1 MIFVL
6 IATMGLCFALGVLYP
21 IIGCA
26 IYKLLG
32 GRKPIKEYIK
42 TL

>member
-6 IATMGLCFALGVLYP
+6 IATMGLCFCLGVLYP
-21 IIGCA
+21 IIACTF
-26 IYKLLG
+26 YKVLG

>member
-6 IATMGLCFALGVLYP
+6 IATMGLCFALGILYP
-21 IIGCA
+21 IFACTL
-26 IYKLLG
+26 YKLLG
-32 GRKPIKEYIK
+32 GRKPIREYIK